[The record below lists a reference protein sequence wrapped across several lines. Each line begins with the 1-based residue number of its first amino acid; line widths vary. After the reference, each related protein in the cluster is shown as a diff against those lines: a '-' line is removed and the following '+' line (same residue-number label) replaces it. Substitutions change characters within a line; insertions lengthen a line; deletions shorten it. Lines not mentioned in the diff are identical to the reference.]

1 MKQCTSTKTKKKP
14 IVAEKNAVGSTK
26 KQIVAASSTKK
37 PPTESE
43 EGGEGEEGDGEGEEE
58 GDDEDDDGDEEEG
71 PPPRCCVCTRANSLC
86 QDNSCDTCNKPV
98 CYKSG
103 QSDSCSQRRNVGQKE
118 GGLVVRCVTCV
129 LAEKKEEVVELC
141 SEISF
146 PPEKPSSHDALVSSR
161 MHSRNRRTSGA
172 CCRLIPLPGRSGEAI
187 RAFREGREERER
199 QVGAPSAEVARGLF
213 GFFFPKPF
221 FCRQRKERQAGKRS
235 EQQ

>member
-26 KQIVAASSTKK
+26 KPIVAASSTKK

-98 CYKSG
+98 CYKAG
-103 QSDSCSQRRNVGQKE
+103 QSDCLQSAEECRSKRRRVGCT
-118 GGLVVRCVTCV
+118 VRD
-129 LAEKKEEVVELC
+129 LC
-141 SEISF
+141 SC
-146 PPEKPSSHDALVSSR
+146 
-161 MHSRNRRTSGA
+161 A
-172 CCRLIPLPGRSGEAI
+172 CGE
-187 RAFREGREERER
+187 
-199 QVGAPSAEVARGLF
+199 
-213 GFFFPKPF
+213 
-221 FCRQRKERQAGKRS
+221 GKGGC
-235 EQQ
+235 